1 MLTIPPT
8 LKKTNIV
15 KEIKALVL
23 IYTYIHGNANKG
35 RFTKV
40 VISNLQTIR
49 LYFKISNPG
58 LKIIVGTLAIF

>member
-23 IYTYIHGNANKG
+23 IYTYINGNANKG

-40 VISNLQTIR
+40 VISNL
-49 LYFKISNPG
+49 
-58 LKIIVGTLAIF
+58 